1 MLSLRN
7 APSPTSGGASG
18 GEFQQQQQREAT
30 IAELEANLMAGVG
43 DREQQLRQL
52 QDLQLPINAARCV

>member
-1 MLSLRN
+1 
-7 APSPTSGGASG
+7 
-18 GEFQQQQQREAT
+18 
-30 IAELEANLMAGVG
+30 MAGVG